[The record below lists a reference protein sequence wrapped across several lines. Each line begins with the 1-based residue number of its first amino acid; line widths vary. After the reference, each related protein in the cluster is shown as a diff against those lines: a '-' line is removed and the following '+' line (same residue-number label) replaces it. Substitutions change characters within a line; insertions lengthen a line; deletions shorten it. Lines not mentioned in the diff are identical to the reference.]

1 MDIKISSYS
10 YKQAWLKLCSIAVLI
25 GAGSTNVV
33 ASTDQPLTLGLMVEV
48 GHDMYFDTDPRID
61 LVPQVFYR
69 DGRFFLDGTKVG
81 YDIWQDNGFWEGDEF
96 SVAIHAMHQREGFD
110 PDDSGALSDF
120 QDRDTSV
127 EGGVTISY
135 KSFLGLTSYEA
146 NVDIS
151 KTYEGD
157 FQRIKHEYDY
167 EMDRLTLTPHISYI
181 RRDAT
186 FVAYY
191 YGVHPEE
198 ATPEFPQ
205 FGDDDDQSV
214 ELGLT
219 GRYQFD
225 EHWSLMGRLSW
236 ETFGLSVTESPIVV
250 DDSTTHGMAAILYT
264 F

>member
-1 MDIKISSYS
+1 MSIRNLSFQ
-10 YKQAWLKLCSIAVLI
+10 YKGIWFKLFSIIAMI
-25 GAGSTNVV
+25 GVGNTASV

-48 GHDMYFDTDPRID
+48 GHDMYIDTDPRID
-61 LVPQVFYR
+61 LVPQAFYR

-81 YDIWQDNGFWEGDEF
+81 YDIWQGDGL
-96 SVAIHAMHQREGFD
+96 SVAMHVAHQREGFD
-110 PDDSGALSDF
+110 PDRSGALSDF

-135 KSFLGLTSYEA
+135 KSFLGLTSYEG

-157 FQRIKHEYDY
+157 FQRIKHKYDY
-167 EMDRLTLTPHISYI
+167 ELDRLTLTPHISYI

-250 DDSTTHGMAAILYT
+250 DDTTTHGMAAILYT